1 MINKIKHILLY
12 LLLILVAT
20 VANAEIKAGDILGT
34 GKVITQFDQPSKRN
48 GQLILIHKIYVD
60 YQSHLYECIIN
71 KTEGVFKGS
80 EIGSDL
86 WSQKTKPSL
95 SMT

>member
-20 VANAEIKAGDILGT
+20 VANAEIKAGEILGT

-48 GQLILIHKIYVD
+48 GKLILIHKIYVD
-60 YQSHLYECIIN
+60 HQGNLYECIIN
-71 KTEGVFKGS
+71 KTEGNIKCVVN
-80 EIGSDL
+80 D
-86 WSQKTKPSL
+86 
-95 SMT
+95 